1 MVEDSPS
8 GIRWQW
14 SWMSSVWTSRGNWRL
29 GEAGGGEGRQQVQAL
44 LSGVAHEKRR
54 KPWQ

>member
-14 SWMSSVWTSRGNWRL
+14 SWVSSVWTSRGNWRL